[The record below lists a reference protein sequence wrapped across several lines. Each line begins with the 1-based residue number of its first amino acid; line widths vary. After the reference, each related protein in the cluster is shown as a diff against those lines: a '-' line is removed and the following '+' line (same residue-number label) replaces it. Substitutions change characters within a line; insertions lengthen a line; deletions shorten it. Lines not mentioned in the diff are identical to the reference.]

1 MKRICII
8 GGSGTGKTTLSN
20 NLSKELNLP
29 VYHIDGIH
37 HLENWKKRDKE
48 ERDRLILERASE
60 EKWIIDGTYRSTL
73 QQRLEKADYVIYLD
87 YSTMAQVIGVLKR
100 FIKNHG
106 KEKDEIP
113 GCKEKMS
120 WEFLWFVI
128 NWRKDKRN
136 EIIEKISKIDNNKVH
151 VFYNRK
157 QLNKWYE
164 NTFGKKD
171 GTLKRLRDNMK
182 GEKYE
187 KIKFKPFETNCN
199 YSYDNRS
206 YCRFNISWYA

>member
-60 EKWIIDGTYRSTL
+60 EKWIIDGTYHSTL

-151 VFYNRK
+151 VFYKRK

-164 NTFGKKD
+164 NTFGKK
-171 GTLKRLRDNMK
+171 M
-182 GEKYE
+182 EH
-187 KIKFKPFETNCN
+187 
-199 YSYDNRS
+199 
-206 YCRFNISWYA
+206 

>member
-1 MKRICII
+1 MERICII
-8 GGSGTGKTTLSN
+8 GESGTGKTTLSN

-37 HLENWKKRDKE
+37 HLENWKERDKK
-48 ERDRLILERASE
+48 ERDRLILEKASQ

-87 YSTMAQVIGVLKR
+87 YFTMAQVIGVLKR

-120 WEFLWFVI
+120 WKFLWLVI
-128 NWRKDKRN
+128 NWRK
-136 EIIEKISKIDNNKVH
+136 NK
-151 VFYNRK
+151 RK
-157 QLNKWYE
+157 QLNKRYK
-164 NTFGKKD
+164 NTFGKK
-171 GTLKRLRDNMK
+171 M
-182 GEKYE
+182 EY
-187 KIKFKPFETNCN
+187 
-199 YSYDNRS
+199 
-206 YCRFNISWYA
+206 